1 MQALVATFAA
11 DKAIVDEKSARTA
24 VAEVT
29 AE

>member
-1 MQALVATFAA
+1 VRTAGHFAA
-11 DKAIVDEKSARTA
+11 DKAIVDEKPVRTA